1 MRQIALTAALALAT
15 ALATSAHAGWYV
27 SMHGTTDNLSWKAN
41 DGRNLVLSSSD
52 GKGIQVVAIAPAGY
66 DGLHK
71 GDLITAVN
79 GHASNH
85 VADLLAFANAHMRDP
100 VMLSVNRN
108 GQQVDVAL
116 AAGELG
122 ALVHPHR

>member
-1 MRQIALTAALALAT
+1 MRQMALTAALALAT
-15 ALATSAHAGWYV
+15 ALATPAHAGWYV
-27 SMHGTTDNLSWKAN
+27 SMHGTTDELSWKAN
-41 DGRNLVLSSSD
+41 DGRNLELSSRD
-52 GKGIQVVAIAPAGY
+52 GKGIRVVAIAPAGY

-79 GHASNH
+79 GHASTH
-85 VADLLAFANAHMRDP
+85 VADLLTFANAHMQDP
-100 VMLSVNRN
+100 ARLSVIRD
-108 GQQVDVAL
+108 GHQADVAL